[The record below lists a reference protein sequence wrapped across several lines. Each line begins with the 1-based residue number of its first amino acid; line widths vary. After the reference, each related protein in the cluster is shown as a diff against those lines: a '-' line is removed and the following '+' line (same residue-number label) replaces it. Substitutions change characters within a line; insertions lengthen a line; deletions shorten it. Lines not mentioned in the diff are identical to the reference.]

1 MNVRIF
7 IVCGLAVA
15 LAAFGLDLDPYK
27 TRQQKG
33 SVYNNSNI
41 VVNIDGVG
49 MGAAINALVTN
60 EAALR
65 VQGDAKGSNYTAS
78 VASSE
83 AALRAAGDV
92 KGSNYTASVA
102 ASVAAYA
109 YSPTNPPPA
118 CTDIVARAVAAYAY
132 SPTNRPFALTNV
144 LISADR
150 DTNGW
155 WTLYIITNDVRS
167 VMQ

>member
-33 SVYNNSNI
+33 SVYNNSDI

-78 VASSE
+78 VAAYVYSPTNRP
-83 AALRAAGDV
+83 AIGTDTVARAA
-92 KGSNYTASVA
+92 
-102 ASVAAYA
+102 AAYA
-109 YSPTNPPPA
+109 YSPTNQ
-118 CTDIVARAVAAYAY
+118 
-132 SPTNRPFALTNV
+132 PFALTNV

-150 DTNGW
+150 DINGW
-155 WTLYIITNDVRS
+155 WTLYVITNGVRS
-167 VMQ
+167 LMQ